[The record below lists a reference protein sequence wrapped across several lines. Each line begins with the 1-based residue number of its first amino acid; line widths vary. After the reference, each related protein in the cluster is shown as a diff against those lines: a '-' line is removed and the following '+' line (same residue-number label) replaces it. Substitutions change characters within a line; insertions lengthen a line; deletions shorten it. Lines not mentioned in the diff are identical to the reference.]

1 MARQVDMKINV
12 NTGNAISSINTVK
25 KAFQELNKAY
35 EKNLENGKFKL
46 KVEFDS
52 PDLKL
57 ITDISKA
64 FNRLNKSLDKYK
76 ENNIALSSTGTNF
89 TVNMNKIS
97 DSVIKYG
104 ENTDK
109 AIKKQKT
116 FIQTLV
122 ENVSKFEILRR
133 SFLAYSNDFL
143 QLTDATYGV
152 GVAGQMN
159 MKQIDMLNASFLKLS
174 RTIPATANEL
184 ANAVNDLIRTGRG
197 YEESRKIIEQVA
209 ILSTASGDSLKDTA
223 QVVTKVMVSLG
234 INSDRVKDTLNT
246 MHSTAIQTASDMKYL
261 SEAYKNVAG
270 TTAVFATS
278 SGLAGKELDDYK
290 QKLLDLT
297 MAGTGSFANLGLSAS
312 QTGTKLKQVFGR
324 MVG

>member
-46 KVEFDS
+46 KVEFEGTDAKIIS
-52 PDLKL
+52 DL
-57 ITDISKA
+57 SRA
-64 FNRLNKSLDKYK
+64 FGKLNKNLETFKK
-76 ENNIALSSTGTNF
+76 NNDNTTQFGKSF
-89 TVNMNKIS
+89 TVNMNNIT
-97 DSVIKYG
+97 DSIVKYG

-109 AIKKQKT
+109 TIKKQKT

-122 ENVSKFEILRR
+122 ENASKFEILRR
-133 SFLAYSNDFL
+133 TLISYSSEFL

-159 MKQIDMLNASFLKLS
+159 MKQIDMLNGSFLKLS

-312 QTGTKLKQVFGR
+312 YQ
-324 MVG
+324 